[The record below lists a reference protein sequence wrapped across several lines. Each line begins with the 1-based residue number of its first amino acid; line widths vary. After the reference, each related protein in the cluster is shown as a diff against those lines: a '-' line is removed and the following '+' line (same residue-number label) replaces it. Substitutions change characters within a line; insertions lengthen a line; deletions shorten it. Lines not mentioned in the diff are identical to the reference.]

1 MPQHHDIGHQKRL
14 ARLREITAEKE
25 GIITPESLARS
36 LVKRGLASPTI
47 LNAHHKP
54 ADR

>member
-14 ARLREITAEKE
+14 ARQRELTAEKE
-25 GIITPESLARS
+25 GIITPDSLASS

-47 LNAHHKP
+47 LNANHQP
-54 ADR
+54 SGR